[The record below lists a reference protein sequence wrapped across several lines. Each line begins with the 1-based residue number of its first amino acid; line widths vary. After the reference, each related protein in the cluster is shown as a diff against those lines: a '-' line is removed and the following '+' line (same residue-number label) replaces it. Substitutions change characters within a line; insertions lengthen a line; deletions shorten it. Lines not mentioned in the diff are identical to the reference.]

1 MIHDQ
6 YNNQWLSKLSLG
18 DSQFNAIDALDDGDG
33 SMVNLSNKTTVNDV
47 DINIRVGP
55 SIDDLRP

>member
-1 MIHDQ
+1 
-6 YNNQWLSKLSLG
+6 LG

-33 SMVNLSNKTTVNDV
+33 PMVNLSNKTTVNDV